1 MKKIVFVTNMEPH
14 KVGMLEA
21 VNSAD
26 IAEITNLFE
35 VIQVTTAN
43 CGQIVGKN

>member
-26 IAEITNLFE
+26 IAEITNLLKLFRL
-35 VIQVTTAN
+35 TTAN